1 MSPDL
6 EHGFGTGLR
15 AQLRLKQGDAAEPA
29 PEVTAPPEP
38 EQHEQAP
45 ATAEAEIGALR
56 AELEEALNRE
66 QQLRDALQHHVE
78 AHERELA
85 AGRDLALQEAE
96 VQQDT
101 ARLAERESDLDERER
116 VVHDLHERVADERRE
131 LNLRRTELLGEE
143 ARIVELGLN
152 NEGRTAE
159 IDAASIGRENIAAE
173 LARQIAEHAER
184 ERALNITRAE
194 AIAREEAVRVREEA
208 AGARERDLLTAE
220 SEVERVRARLQERV
234 TAIASRES
242 DTDAR
247 LAARESGVADREAS
261 LGAWE
266 ERVRAQADRVER
278 ERTGHGRASEEAFT
292 LLAELELR
300 EEAIKLRETDLNRR
314 QTLREVEAPQIQAR
328 DQLLARGEAHLTSLR
343 DELDR
348 REELAAHASHELAE
362 REASVG
368 QIEHELRLREAKL
381 DAELEL
387 RADKLERLAEE
398 VAERE
403 RLLGEREQELAV
415 YVGELQQQIA

>member
-45 ATAEAEIGALR
+45 APAEAEIGALR

-101 ARLAERESDLDERER
+101 AKLAERETDLDERER

-131 LNLRRTELLGEE
+131 LNLRRTELLAEE
-143 ARIVELGLN
+143 ARIVELGLHTD
-152 NEGRTAE
+152 GRTAE
-159 IDAASIGRENIAAE
+159 IDAASIGRENTAAE
-173 LARQIAEHAER
+173 LARQLAEHAER
-184 ERALNITRAE
+184 ERALNIARAE
-194 AIAREEAVRVREEA
+194 ASAREEAIRVREEA

-242 DTDAR
+242 DTTPAWPHASRASPTGRLHSPRGRSVSAR
-247 LAARESGVADREAS
+247 RPIASSESAPATAAR
-261 LGAWE
+261 
-266 ERVRAQADRVER
+266 
-278 ERTGHGRASEEAFT
+278 
-292 LLAELELR
+292 
-300 EEAIKLRETDLNRR
+300 RR
-314 QTLREVEAPQIQAR
+314 RPSRCWPSSSSAR
-328 DQLLARGEAHLTSLR
+328 RRSNCARPT
-343 DELDR
+343 
-348 REELAAHASHELAE
+348 
-362 REASVG
+362 
-368 QIEHELRLREAKL
+368 
-381 DAELEL
+381 
-387 RADKLERLAEE
+387 
-398 VAERE
+398 
-403 RLLGEREQELAV
+403 
-415 YVGELQQQIA
+415 